1 MTEQTLIASAMGM
14 CIVFAPIVSFLCA
27 KLAWQELKWFMFL
40 YLRVTFIK
48 IDKFARAQGLEEWI
62 IDDYSGI
69 KLSKIKVFKA
79 VVWHFLLLIFYLFF
93 TFWFAILS
101 YESAIWLFNFI
112 FGV

>member
-27 KLAWQELKWFMFL
+27 TLAWQELKWFMF
-40 YLRVTFIK
+40 Y
-48 IDKFARAQGLEEWI
+48 
-62 IDDYSGI
+62 YGI